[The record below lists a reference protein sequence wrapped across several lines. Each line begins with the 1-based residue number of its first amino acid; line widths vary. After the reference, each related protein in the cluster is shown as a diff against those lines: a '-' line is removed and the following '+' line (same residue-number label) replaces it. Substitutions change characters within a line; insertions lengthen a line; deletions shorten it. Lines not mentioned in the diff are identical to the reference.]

1 MSAKSAISSDSE
13 NPSLGTNDLQVTEDQ
28 LDSLINSDD
37 KSENDDQTEEI
48 FSYDSNSACS
58 ISSFESDLGS
68 LSLNDEDQE
77 EDEDQEVEDGRV
89 AQVTDKIIKLFTVQ
103 KRKALIDQIDWDEDL
118 VDYDTSVKRLFTFA
132 FFLAFILALIAT
144 NLSIILVQDESSVII
159 HNSLISKVS
168 QSIPHL
174 VLLFNVGSIEIY
186 EFSSSNT
193 KLIHAW
199 TFKVPHQK
207 ENLEE
212 NFNEQLEHH
221 LGHTL
226 LMSRSEIFI
235 FYMSGKKD
243 ITILTNNAKANLTH
257 QSIRQ
262 SKVPRNMFYNSKSL
276 QIGNKLWLFGGMDQ
290 TVTTVPYNFYG
301 YWYSNDFEVIQWKVS
316 NKTLIWNLERQT
328 YYPGPILPD
337 VSIAQACP
345 ISINRTHTMMFYIDM
360 NKNNCL
366 DAWIYSFAKHHWSH
380 LDECYY
386 IKQSEEELRFNLMC
400 TSYYDKDKRLT
411 TLVALEAFER
421 YLWTAASLDLLLIYF
436 ERDQSKVSKINHNFE
451 TSSK

>member
-1 MSAKSAISSDSE
+1 MFCILGVYVSVDGGKCQQSAT
-13 NPSLGTNDLQVTEDQ
+13 PSCGAWDASWNATTTA
-28 LDSLINSDD
+28 S
-37 KSENDDQTEEI
+37 TTT
-48 FSYDSNSACS
+48 A
-58 ISSFESDLGS
+58 
-68 LSLNDEDQE
+68 
-77 EDEDQEVEDGRV
+77 
-89 AQVTDKIIKLFTVQ
+89 A
-103 KRKALIDQIDWDEDL
+103 DWDEDL

-144 NLSIILVQDESSVII
+144 NLSIILVQDESSITF

-174 VLLFNVGSIEIY
+174 VLLFNDGSMEIY

-276 QIGNKLWLFGGMDQ
+276 QIDNKLWLFGGMDQ

-316 NKTLIWNLERQT
+316 NKTLIWNLERQI
-328 YYPGPILPD
+328 YYLKWL
-337 VSIAQACP
+337 
-345 ISINRTHTMMFYIDM
+345 N
-360 NKNNCL
+360 
-366 DAWIYSFAKHHWSH
+366 
-380 LDECYY
+380 
-386 IKQSEEELRFNLMC
+386 
-400 TSYYDKDKRLT
+400 
-411 TLVALEAFER
+411 
-421 YLWTAASLDLLLIYF
+421 YLSQPF
-436 ERDQSKVSKINHNFE
+436 M
-451 TSSK
+451 